1 MFKYTRKKMKRT
13 FTLFMLFFPLFLF
26 AQEQKWSLEECMQ
39 YAVENSTRSAKQA
52 AQNEIYKADREEA
65 LAGFFPSL
73 NAGSGVSINFGRG
86 LDPETNTYVY
96 KNTLGNAY
104 EIYSSMPLFNGF
116 SRIFNAKSAK
126 MNKLKGYDELQEL
139 QDMIAYETME
149 LFFNVQYYKGT
160 VQLAEEQLAESRSNL
175 KRFERMEELGLK
187 SALDVAEIRAKEA
200 EDRYILTKQS
210 NLHQL
215 ELIKLKEK
223 MNFPIDRQL
232 ELSDYNTDVPV
243 SSSEESAFEVYQKNL
258 QTSPKV
264 AAAEKR
270 LAASELNLKSAKG
283 KTLPRLSLSAGI
295 STGFSRVLGESA
307 YTPFDQ
313 QLKDRQGQYL
323 AVSLNIPVFNGLSR
337 SSDIKRTKYQFRIAE
352 NEHQELLRQ
361 VYSEIEQTLA
371 DVNGLADE
379 YIHAQQRTEAI
390 KAAHQLNRR
399 KYEEGLVSAMEL
411 STSANRLLQSQVEE
425 LYTNL
430 KYQLK
435 YRLLEY
441 YKGVKLAY

>member
-379 YIHAQQRTEAI
+379 YIHAQQRTEAM

>member
-1 MFKYTRKKMKRT
+1 MKRT

-283 KTLPRLSLSAGI
+283 KALPRLSLSAGI

-379 YIHAQQRTEAI
+379 YIHAQQRTEAM